1 MSEKIL
7 WGIHAGK
14 TGDADTLFLK
24 QKRIALGWPDAGN
37 LKSLAPDR
45 EAFKAKIAQS
55 YPASKPGAIPN
66 NAGQLFR
73 FVHEMKVGDFVAYP
87 SKQDRRIHLGRVT
100 GDYKHDPAKSA
111 VYPNARA
118 VEWLRDVPRTQF
130 SQGALHEIG
139 SAMSFFQI
147 KNYAEEFFAAIE
159 GKAVTP
165 SVQQDETVSLVAE
178 EIEETTRDFILKT
191 LAQQL
196 KGHAFAHFVGH
207 LLQRMGYHT
216 RISPKGPDGGID
228 IIAHK
233 DELGFEP
240 PIVKVQVKSSE
251 GSIGNPQVAEL
262 YGNVSGQEFG
272 LFVTL
277 GIFTSQALGFAKG
290 KSNLRLID
298 GEELVRLIL
307 THYDRFDSAYKSLL
321 PLRRVHIPDAV
332 NDEEGE

>member
-1 MSEKIL
+1 MIEKTL

-24 QKRIALGWPDAGN
+24 QKRIALGWAEMGDLTK
-37 LKSLAPDR
+37 LKPDR
-45 EAFKAKIAQS
+45 EAFKARVAQC
-55 YPASKPGAIPN
+55 YPEAKPGAIPN

-73 FVHEMKVGDFVAYP
+73 FVHEMKSGDFVAYP
-87 SKQDRRIHLGRVT
+87 SKQSRKIYLGRVT
-100 GDYKHDPAKSA
+100 GNYKYDPAKSTG
-111 VYPNARA
+111 YPNARS
-118 VEWLRDVPRTQF
+118 VEWLQEVPRTKF

-147 KNYAEEFFAAIE
+147 KNYAEEFHAAID
-159 GKAVTP
+159 GTPVTP
-165 SVQQDETVSLVAE
+165 SVQQDETVGLVAE

-240 PIVKVQVKSSE
+240 PIVKVQVKSTE

-262 YGNVSGQEFG
+262 YGNVSAQEFG

-277 GIFTSQALGFAKG
+277 GNFTSQALGFAKG
-290 KSNLRLID
+290 KPNLRLID
-298 GEELVRLIL
+298 GEELVRLVL
-307 THYDRFDSAYKSLL
+307 THYDRFDSAYKSVL

-332 NDEEGE
+332 NDEEGQ

>member
-1 MSEKIL
+1 MNERTL

-24 QKRIALGWPDAGN
+24 HNCIAIGWEKVGDLA
-37 LKSLAPDR
+37 LLAPDR
-45 EAFKAKIAQS
+45 EAFKAKV
-55 YPASKPGAIPN
+55 ASCFPDKKPGAIPN

-73 FVHEMKVGDFVAYP
+73 FVHELKEGDFVAYP
-87 SKQDRRIHLGRVT
+87 SKQDRSIHLGRVT
-100 GDYKHDPAKSA
+100 GAYIYDPAVSSG
-111 VYPNARA
+111 YPNIRA
-118 VEWLRDVPRTQF
+118 VDWITAMPRTQF

-147 KNYAEEFFAAIE
+147 KNYADEFFAAIE

-165 SVQQDETVSLVAE
+165 PVQQDETVGLVAE
-178 EIEETTRDFILKT
+178 DVEETARDFILKT

-240 PIVKVQVKSSE
+240 PIVKVQVKSTE

-262 YGNVSGQEFG
+262 YGNVSDKEFG

-277 GIFTSQALGFAKG
+277 GTFTAQALNFAK
-290 KSNLRLID
+290 SRPNLRLIN
-298 GEELVRLIL
+298 GEELVHLVL
-307 THYDRFDSAYKSLL
+307 SHYDRFDSVYKSFL
-321 PLRRVHIPDAV
+321 PLRRVYIPDAV
-332 NDEEGE
+332 GDEEE

>member
-1 MSEKIL
+1 MIEKTL

-24 QKRIALGWPDAGN
+24 QKRIALGWAAMGYLTALN
-37 LKSLAPDR
+37 PDR
-45 EAFKAKIAQS
+45 EAFKSRVAHC
-55 YPASKPGAIPN
+55 YPEIKLGAIPN

-73 FVHEMKVGDFVAYP
+73 FVHEMKTGDFVAYP
-87 SKQDRRIHLGRVT
+87 SKQDRKIYLGRVT
-100 GDYKHDPAKSA
+100 GDYKYEPTSSPG
-111 VYPNARA
+111 YPNTRS
-118 VEWLRDVPRTQF
+118 VEWLKDVPRTKF

-147 KNYAEEFFAAIE
+147 KNYSDEFYAVIE
-159 GKAVTP
+159 GKPVTP
-165 SVQQDETVSLVAE
+165 SVQQDETVGLVAE
-178 EIEETTRDFILKT
+178 DIEETTRDFILKT

-240 PIVKVQVKSSE
+240 PMVKVQVKSSE
-251 GSIGNPQVAEL
+251 SSIGNPQVAEL
-262 YGNVSGQEFG
+262 YGNVSAQEFG

-277 GIFTSQALGFAKG
+277 SNFTSQAWAFAKG
-290 KSNLRLID
+290 KPNLRLID
-298 GEELVRLIL
+298 GDELVQLVL
-307 THYDRFDSAYKSLL
+307 THYDRFDSAYKGVL
-321 PLRRVHIPDAV
+321 PLRKVHIPDAV
-332 NDEEGE
+332 NDEGDL